1 MIKWR
6 EKGERATDP
15 SKYGNLSAVRMSKLG
30 STVCNVSLSLFV
42 GDRRNVKEEKGA
54 EFLGTEAPMAAPRE
68 EGSEWSQGCQFVESD
83 NSNYY

>member
-1 MIKWR
+1 
-6 EKGERATDP
+6 
-15 SKYGNLSAVRMSKLG
+15 MSKLG

-68 EGSEWSQGCQFVESD
+68 EGSE
-83 NSNYY
+83 

>member
-6 EKGERATDP
+6 EKKRERATDP

-42 GDRRNVKEEKGA
+42 GDRRNVKEEKRA
-54 EFLGTEAPMAAPRE
+54 EFLGKEAPMPAHRE
-68 EGSEWSQGCQFVESD
+68 ERSE
-83 NSNYY
+83 